1 MINRKSAALLLGILT
16 LSFAALSCTKADGSD
31 IAPVYKPIETGSVSV
46 ISEAETYI
54 HTETETE
61 KETEVSEAVLCG
73 RSFIADDTH
82 VKPLGRS
89 LMRDDVRKFTYTC
102 SGIEFEFT
110 GTSADIDVICGGK
123 VRVAVYLNDN
133 IVIDKILEKGEAK
146 LEVFS
151 SDACEKNKITVRKLS
166 EVGENYVGIKS
177 INVVAENDIAPT
189 AEKDRR
195 IEFIGDS
202 ITCGYGIDSDN
213 EYDGFIGALENG
225 GKSYAALTAEKLDA
239 EYSICACGGI
249 GVYSSYSET
258 GVPNQTT
265 LIGEVYGRHGM
276 LNADW
281 DFSLK
286 PDLIVINMGANDNVW
301 VNGKEE
307 RKDRFGKAYYEF
319 LSQVRE
325 ANPDA
330 YIICSFGVLGKGL
343 MDEIREQAELFS
355 KDTGD
360 GRISCFEF
368 EVQNIERDG
377 YGTSYHPSAKT
388 HENMAEALSKY
399 ISEVMDW
406 K

>member
-1 MINRKSAALLLGILT
+1 MINRRSAALLLGIVI
-16 LSFAALSCTKADGSD
+16 LSFAALSCAKAGGSD
-31 IAPVYKPIETGSVSV
+31 TAPAYKPIEAESASVS
-46 ISEAETYI
+46 SEAETYVN
-54 HTETETE
+54 TETEPE
-61 KETEVSEAVLCG
+61 AGEAVLCG

-89 LMRDDVRKFTYTC
+89 LMKDGVRAFTYTC

-133 IVIDKILEKGEAK
+133 IVIDEILEKGETK
-146 LEVFS
+146 LDVFS
-151 SDACEKNKITVRKLS
+151 SEASEKNKITVRKLS
-166 EVGENYVGIKS
+166 AAGENYVGIKS
-177 INVVAENDIAPT
+177 INVVSEYDIVPA

-202 ITCGYGIDSDN
+202 VTCGYGIDFDN
-213 EYDGFIGALENG
+213 EYDGFTGAVENG

-258 GVPNQTT
+258 GVPNRTA
-265 LIGEVYGRHGM
+265 LIGEIYGRHGM
-276 LNADW
+276 FDADW
-281 DFSLK
+281 DFSLQ

-343 MDEIREQAELFS
+343 MDEIREQAENFS
-355 KDTGD
+355 NDTGD
-360 GRISCFEF
+360 GRIFCFEF
-368 EVQNIERDG
+368 EAQNIERDG

-388 HENMAEALSKY
+388 HENMAEALSEY